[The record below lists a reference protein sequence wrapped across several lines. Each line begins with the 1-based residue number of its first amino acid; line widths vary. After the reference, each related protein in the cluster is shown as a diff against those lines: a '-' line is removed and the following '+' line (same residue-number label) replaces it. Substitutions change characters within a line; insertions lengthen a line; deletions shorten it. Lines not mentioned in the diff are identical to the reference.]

1 MIRVGDDRLARRA
14 ESPEHEDGVPHAS
27 DCPERE
33 AAAARLGAER
43 RRLFL
48 ASAVLSLAAPLLPYL
63 TGAWETAWFALAAA
77 PLPLAARVAVFLV
90 GVHLALSAIM
100 LPLGYFGGY
109 VLPRAY
115 GLSRQT
121 RRAWATDWLKAT
133 LVSTA
138 LASGVAGV
146 FLWTVAAT
154 GPSWWWVFGVFVS
167 VVGLA
172 LVFVT
177 PYVLVPLF
185 FKMRPLADVATVAR
199 IHALVNRAGAPVRDV
214 CSLDFSRRTAEANAA
229 VIGLGRSRRVVIAD
243 TLLAEFTPG
252 EVDAV
257 VAHELGHHVNRDVQR
272 LLLGNAVL
280 MWLGLWLASRAA
292 PLALPVLSLPS
303 LGYVP
308 GYPVLLFVVE
318 LFFLVLSPALNWWSR
333 RLETAA
339 DRFALRLTG
348 NPIAFAGA
356 MRRIGR
362 QNLVELRP
370 PRWSEVLLA
379 THPALYRRM
388 QLAESHLPPLSESRP
403 PPPAR
408 LSSTAKPND
417 EASRRASRE
426 NAKASRDRHGGITK
440 TVVDE
445 NS

>member
-1 MIRVGDDRLARRA
+1 VIHSVSRA
-14 ESPEHEDGVPHAS
+14 EGLERKGVLPRAGE
-27 DCPERE
+27 CPERD

-43 RRLFL
+43 RRLFV
-48 ASAVLSLAAPLLPYL
+48 ASALLSLAAPLLPYL

-77 PLPLAARVAVFLV
+77 PLPLVARVAVFLV
-90 GVHLALSAIM
+90 GIHLALAAVM
-100 LPLGYFGGY
+100 LPLGYYGGF

-115 GLSRQT
+115 GLSRQSP
-121 RRAWATDWLKAT
+121 RSWAIDWLKAT

-138 LASGVAGV
+138 LASAVAGV
-146 FLWTVAAT
+146 FLWTVNAT
-154 GPSWWWVFGVFVS
+154 GPSWWWVFGLFVS
-167 VVGLA
+167 VVGVA

-185 FKMRPLADVATVAR
+185 FKMQPLADAATVQR

-272 LLLGNAVL
+272 LLLANAVL
-280 MWLGLWLASRAA
+280 IWLGLFLASRAA
-292 PLALPVLSLPS
+292 TSALPVLSLPS

-308 GYPVLLFVVE
+308 GYPMLLIVVE
-318 LFFLVLSPALNWWSR
+318 AFFLVLSPLLNWWSR
-333 RLETAA
+333 RLESGA
-339 DRFALRLTG
+339 DRFALRLTCD
-348 NPIAFAGA
+348 PAAFAGA
-356 MRRIGR
+356 MRRIGC

-379 THPALYRRM
+379 THPALYRRI
-388 QLAESHLPPLSESRP
+388 QLAESS
-403 PPPAR
+403 
-408 LSSTAKPND
+408 
-417 EASRRASRE
+417 
-426 NAKASRDRHGGITK
+426 
-440 TVVDE
+440 
-445 NS
+445 

>member
-1 MIRVGDDRLARRA
+1 MIR
-14 ESPEHEDGVPHAS
+14 
-27 DCPERE
+27 ERE

-43 RRLFL
+43 RRLFVI
-48 ASAVLSLAAPLLPYL
+48 SAVVSLAAPLLPYL
-63 TGAWETAWFALAAA
+63 TGMWETAWFALAAA

-90 GVHLALSAIM
+90 GVHLVLAAVM

-115 GLSRQT
+115 GLSRQM
-121 RRAWATDWLKAT
+121 RRSWATDWLKAT

-138 LASGVAGV
+138 LGSAVAGV
-146 FLWTVAAT
+146 FLWTVTAT
-154 GPSWWWVFGVFVS
+154 GPSWWWVFGLFVS
-167 VVGLA
+167 VVGVA

-177 PYVLVPLF
+177 PYLLVPLF
-185 FKMRPLADVATVAR
+185 FKMRPLADTETVQR

-214 CSLDFSRRTAEANAA
+214 CSLDFSRRNAEANAA

-272 LLLGNAVL
+272 LLLGNALL
-280 MWLGLWLASRAA
+280 MWLGLWLAARAA

-303 LGYVP
+303 LSYVP

-318 LFFLVLSPALNWWSR
+318 LFFLVLSPTLNWWSR
-333 RLETAA
+333 RLETGA
-339 DRFALRLTG
+339 DRFALKLTG
-348 NPIAFAGA
+348 DPGAFAGA
-356 MRRIGR
+356 MRRIGG

-379 THPALYRRM
+379 THPALFRRI
-388 QLAESHLPPLSESRP
+388 QLAESYVPPLSESRL

-408 LSSTAKPND
+408 LSS
-417 EASRRASRE
+417 R
-426 NAKASRDRHGGITK
+426 
-440 TVVDE
+440 VDQ
-445 NS
+445 NC